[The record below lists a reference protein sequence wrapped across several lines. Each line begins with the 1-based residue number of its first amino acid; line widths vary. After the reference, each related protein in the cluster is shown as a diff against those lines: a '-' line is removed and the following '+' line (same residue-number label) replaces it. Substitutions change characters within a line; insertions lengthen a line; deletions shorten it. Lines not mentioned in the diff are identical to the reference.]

1 MKQRLCKL
9 LLIVYL
15 FPIVSF
21 GQAQTNTDAE
31 IKRVEAGLLPSVLIK
46 GEPGWSIEERL
57 KFYKCPGLSVAV
69 IKDFKVLW
77 ARAYGIKDLETKEPI
92 TTETLFPGGFDQ

>member
-9 LLIVYL
+9 LLIIYL

-21 GQAQTNTDAE
+21 GQAPSTLDAE
-31 IKRVEAGLLPSVLIK
+31 IKRVEQGLLPSVLIK
-46 GEPGWSIEERL
+46 GEPAWSIEERL

-77 ARAYGIKDLETKEPI
+77 ARAYGVKD
-92 TTETLFPGGFDQ
+92 F

>member
-9 LLIVYL
+9 LLIIYL

-21 GQAQTNTDAE
+21 GQAQSTVDSE
-31 IKRVEAGLLPSVLIK
+31 IKRVEAGLLPNVLIK

-57 KFYKCPGLSVAV
+57 KFY
-69 IKDFKVLW
+69 
-77 ARAYGIKDLETKEPI
+77 
-92 TTETLFPGGFDQ
+92 